1 MAVRTTLCVWTWLS
15 KSAHFKTMVAGD
27 RSLITALRSTTAAEV
42 LKAVFGTLTMVLSS
56 SGGLP
61 PLVMAH
67 PIMVLVVLVAGTL
80 SAHNLP
86 EIHQCPAGT
95 LSLTIVLT
103 VLATTTVAGRVA
115 DKILAVLP
123 LAVLALTPSA
133 GVVAMM
139 AAATL
144 PAPITAAARV

>member
-1 MAVRTTLCVWTWLS
+1 
-15 KSAHFKTMVAGD
+15 
-27 RSLITALRSTTAAEV
+27 
-42 LKAVFGTLTMVLSS
+42 
-56 SGGLP
+56 
-61 PLVMAH
+61 
-67 PIMVLVVLVAGTL
+67 MVLVVLVAGTL
-80 SAHNLP
+80 SVHSLP

-95 LSLTIVLT
+95 LSLTMVLM

-115 DKILAVLP
+115 DKILTVLP

-144 PAPITAAARV
+144 PAPITAAARVHLLCFIGLPSPGRPIPAEYSREAIH